1 MQTLADRI
9 IRTLQCVGVERLFGM
24 PGGGSPAD
32 LIEAAWRGGLP
43 FTLAQTETAS
53 AFMALAQ
60 AELTGKPGACV
71 ATLGPGVASI
81 MNGLAQAYLDRAA
94 LIVFTDC
101 DVSTD
106 GEFIGKRHQALD
118 HRAML
123 STLVK
128 FTARPG
134 PAELSETLQ
143 RVAEAAMSLPP
154 GAVHLDLSADVTS
167 APDTS
172 SLPVLGAAPAPASR

>member
-1 MQTLADRI
+1 
-9 IRTLQCVGVERLFGM
+9 FGM

-71 ATLGPGVASI
+71 ATLGPGAASI
-81 MNGLAQAYLDRAA
+81 MNGAAQAYLDRAH
-94 LIVFTDC
+94 LIVITDC
-101 DVSTD
+101 HVR
-106 GEFIGKRHQALD
+106 IGGSSVGKKHQALD
-118 HRAML
+118 HQTMF

-128 FTARPG
+128 FTARP
-134 PAELSETLQ
+134 
-143 RVAEAAMSLPP
+143 R
-154 GAVHLDLSADVTS
+154 
-167 APDTS
+167 PDE
-172 SLPVLGAAPAPASR
+172 LGAALDRLV